1 MLRQNLD
8 KFKAPVHEPIMLSID
23 VKDKE
28 LARYVE
34 SHIGRAD
41 LEGFICEDPDD
52 VNHLTKQL
60 REVKKLRKINAF
72 HSNPDPPSR
81 FVPKVSKEELK
92 KYELVDYIS
101 DMYTAPDAVHAYL
114 CRQKALHQVPVFK
127 QENEMSGDLKSKF
140 SNYYIGTHKFN
151 SKRSKYSGEISTG
164 MEDIGGR
171 QVIRLAAT
179 VDTVKAESL
188 KADLAKKDKEISANL
203 VRLGNIATTCKN
215 IKAGIEKTTEEIN
228 KLKAVKREFSG
239 KQSQLDMK
247 RRTLEQMMKPKFNLQ
262 SERQQI
268 QTEKK
273 KRTLELSSKVMEHFR
288 TQ

>member
-1 MLRQNLD
+1 
-8 KFKAPVHEPIMLSID
+8 
-23 VKDKE
+23 
-28 LARYVE
+28 
-34 SHIGRAD
+34 
-41 LEGFICEDPDD
+41 
-52 VNHLTKQL
+52 
-60 REVKKLRKINAF
+60 
-72 HSNPDPPSR
+72 
-81 FVPKVSKEELK
+81 
-92 KYELVDYIS
+92 
-101 DMYTAPDAVHAYL
+101 
-114 CRQKALHQVPVFK
+114 
-127 QENEMSGDLKSKF
+127 
-140 SNYYIGTHKFN
+140 
-151 SKRSKYSGEISTG
+151 

-188 KADLAKKDKEISANL
+188 KAELEKNANL

-215 IKAGIEKTTEEIN
+215 IKAGIENTMEEIN
-228 KLKAVKREFSG
+228 KLRAVKREFSG